1 MKRHPDKTEDKTLA
15 KERRNSWRQGSV
27 LPRAAAIEL
36 QVLPAGNDSGFAMVI
51 THDCDCVADP
61 ERERYVEI
69 ISGSQVERLDGNNT
83 HGKNPRKLHLEL
95 SRCGKL
101 VELVISPKA
110 TVEKRVL
117 LSHDPDSTWALSREE
132 KRTLGRWLAARY
144 NRAAFPN
151 ELVERLRVVEDD
163 FRKAAKNH
171 ADKVIGIFLDFEPDG
186 EIPNKDEPYAVGI
199 SVVHEGNKKDAV
211 VSSGKLCDAL
221 SSIFAKAYRQARG
234 NWKEIELVRCESIP
248 DTEFTYFEATNTT
261 AYKLDDLSL
270 RRTPPGPLP
279 L

>member
-1 MKRHPDKTEDKTLA
+1 M
-15 KERRNSWRQGSV
+15 
-27 LPRAAAIEL
+27 EL
-36 QVLPAGNDSGFAMVI
+36 QVLPGGDDSAFAMVI

-69 ISGSQVERLDGNNT
+69 ILGSQVERLDGNNT

-95 SRCGKL
+95 SQCGKL

-110 TVEKRVL
+110 TVEKRAL

-132 KRTLGRWLAARY
+132 KRILGRWLAARY

-163 FRKAAKNH
+163 FRKAARNH

-186 EIPNKDEPYAVGI
+186 EILDKDEPCAVSI
-199 SVVHEGNKKDAV
+199 SVVHEGGKKDAAA
-211 VSSGKLCDAL
+211 SSSKLCDVL
-221 SSIFAKAYRQARG
+221 SSIFAKAYRQTRG
-234 NWKEIELVRCESIP
+234 NWREIELVRCEPIA
-248 DTEFTYFEATNTT
+248 DTEFTYFEALSIP

-270 RRTPPGPLP
+270 RRTPHEPLP